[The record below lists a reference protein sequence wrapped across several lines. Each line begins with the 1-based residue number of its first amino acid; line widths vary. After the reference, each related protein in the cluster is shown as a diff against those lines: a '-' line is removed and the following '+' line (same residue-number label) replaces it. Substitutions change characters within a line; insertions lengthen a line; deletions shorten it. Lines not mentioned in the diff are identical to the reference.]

1 MLKITQPHFT
11 WTHLHNTTPSEIKN
25 IQKEYDFHEL
35 IMEDMTELSGEN
47 KVDFYEEDNAVV
59 LLLNFPRYDTVS
71 ERYVHNPFVC
81 IVSEKYII
89 TASKYVSKAYWKV
102 YGCSKSKKLSAVRFF
117 YTDIWYRVW
126 CDRYDVW

>member
-11 WTHLHNTTPSEIKN
+11 WIHLYNATSTEINK

-35 IMEDMTELSGEN
+35 IMEDITELSGEN

-59 LLLNFPRYDTVS
+59 LLLNFPRYDTNS

-81 IVSEKYII
+81 VVSEKYII
-89 TASKYVSKAYWKV
+89 TASKYVSKHIEK
-102 YGCSKSKKLSAVRFF
+102 FM
-117 YTDIWYRVW
+117 DIAAHKNYLQ
-126 CDRYDVW
+126 